1 VVVAVAA
8 PLLVALDLQ
17 AAEVETDWLLSLP
30 GNFG

>member
-1 VVVAVAA
+1 VA

-17 AAEVETDWLLSLP
+17 AAEAETDWLLSLP